1 MLGDVVPADQIL
13 EVTQRT
19 GHLQQLCHR
28 KDTAFQ
34 SPVYHLVHTL
44 HPTEPGTAVLQQQAV
59 DGIGLGEGVP
69 HLFHGLEGILLQ
81 KQGTRLRADRKL
93 SCPI

>member
-1 MLGDVVPADQIL
+1 MLGNVVPADQIL

-19 GHLQQLCHR
+19 GHLQQLRHR
-28 KDTAFQ
+28 EDAAFQ
-34 SPVYHLVHTL
+34 GPVYHLVHTL
-44 HPTEPGTAVLQQQAV
+44 HPAKPGAAVLQQQAV

-81 KQGTRLRADRKL
+81 KQGARLRADRKL
-93 SCPI
+93 GCPI